1 MKKRLSLNDQALVI
15 GGIQGEV
22 QNSFLAEEHRVL
34 VQQQPVDLEP
44 VFHPYTLNTLSGEL
58 PSFNFQQR
66 PDSRKAVRVVY
77 IRLWF
82 SRENKLKWQEIDFLR
97 ELSIVK
103 NPVSF
108 MIMGN
113 KTAIMHVLS
122 VDPDDV
128 SIVKNV
134 LKARF
139 PDIECDSGVNPFD
152 KFSHIL
158 KFASNGECSY
168 GLRDYYQYPAYWR
181 SLTLDENSKSSPLL
195 SLYASLSSLGEDELG
210 IYQVIVKPTVYPW
223 PKNILSLIETEAE
236 TAKYGKI
243 SLSKCYYPDFGN
255 KEKNKCKLDSPIV
268 AVAIRIAVLSK
279 RPNTEDALNSL
290 SLVFKN
296 FRFSGEN
303 LNYLDKTDYKGIINT
318 PEQLISWIAAGI
330 VYHSGHLFS
339 TRETL
344 GFFHFPTEEVL
355 KNENYPID
363 RITGF
368 RVPQELRQAEG
379 VTLGYSDYAGERV
392 IVTQPERV
400 RKNHTAII
408 GRIDQGKSA
417 EMVNMGIDDIR
428 KGRGVAF
435 FDSHGPHVHKLARKI
450 ERKDIERTVY
460 LTFCDDEYVPCC
472 NFLKDG
478 KNIDKTVD
486 DNVLRFK
493 CLYPANAWGQSIEDI
508 LRRCF
513 YAIAVTPGLSLSDV
527 RTLLAKN
534 SEGEK
539 LRHFILPFLKNKEEE
554 LFWKEDFKHIV
565 SIERVASK
573 LTLFLQPERARRI
586 FSQKENKIN
595 FREIIDNGMILLVD
609 LRSGILGNDLTNI
622 LGSCLF
628 SSFYNAAMSR
638 MDLITDETSD
648 TEIGAPFNLYIDEF
662 HRYPTK
668 SLEHCL
674 RELRK
679 FNVRLILAFQ
689 QKEYMNE
696 AIKSAMGNIG
706 TWIVLSL
713 GWEDAQQF
721 FKEFYGMVDINSLMR
736 RTTGNA
742 YLKLADYNIVNM
754 KTFGPSKE
762 IGKGFFDEIKQN
774 SFERYYTKV
783 SKDSGV
789 NLVVSEAM
797 NKKRVIYDE
806 I

>member
-22 QNSFLAEEHRVL
+22 QDSFSAEGHRVL
-34 VQQQPVDLEP
+34 LQRRSVDIEP
-44 VFHPYTLNTLSGEL
+44 VFHSFTLNTLSGNL
-58 PSFNFQQR
+58 SSFNLQQR
-66 PDSRKAVRVVY
+66 PDPRKVVRVVY
-77 IRLWF
+77 MQLWF
-82 SRENKLKWQEIDFLR
+82 RCENKLRWQEVDFLR
-97 ELSIVK
+97 ELSMAK
-103 NPVSF
+103 NPISF
-108 MIMGN
+108 MILGN
-113 KTAIMHVLS
+113 KTTIAHVLA
-122 VDPDDV
+122 VDLDEV

-139 PDIECDSGVNPFD
+139 PTVECDIGVNPFL
-152 KFSHIL
+152 KFSKVL
-158 KFASNGECSY
+158 DYTSSSECSF
-168 GLRDYYQYPAYWR
+168 GLRDYYPYPEYWR
-181 SLTLDENSKSSPLL
+181 NLILDENIKSSPLV
-195 SLYASLSSLGEDELG
+195 SLYTGLSSLGNDELG
-210 IYQVIVKPTVYPW
+210 IYQVIIKPTVYPW
-223 PKNILSLIETEAE
+223 SKNILSLIEVEAE
-236 TAKYGKI
+236 IARYGKV
-243 SLSKCYYPDFGN
+243 SLSRCNYPDFGN
-255 KEKNKCKLDSPIV
+255 KERNKCKLDSPIV
-268 AVAIRIAVLSK
+268 AVATRCAVVSRRANIEDIL
-279 RPNTEDALNSL
+279 NTL
-290 SLVFKN
+290 SLVFRN
-296 FRFSGEN
+296 FQFSGEN
-303 LNYLDKTDYKGIINT
+303 LNYMDKTDYKGIINT

-330 VYHSGHLFS
+330 VYHSGFLFN

-344 GFFHFPTEEVL
+344 GFFHFPIEEVL
-355 KNENYPID
+355 KNENYPLD

-379 VTLGYSDYAGERV
+379 VVLGYSDYAGERV

-493 CLYPANAWGQSIEDI
+493 YLYPANAWGQSIEDI

-668 SLEHCL
+668 SLEHSL

-742 YLKLADYNIVNM
+742 YLKVADYNIVNM
-754 KTFGPSKE
+754 KTFGPPKE
-762 IGKGFFDEIKQN
+762 IGKGFLDEIKQN

-783 SKDSGV
+783 SKDTGNIV
-789 NLVVSEAM
+789 TREAM
-797 NKKRVIYDE
+797 NKKRAMYDE